1 MSGKNPRLNRLAA
14 QKQLLLAESE
24 LNRAQLAQEWR
35 VLDDDAHALADQA
48 KTIRS
53 LATAA
58 ATLVAGVTS
67 FRHKPSDPD
76 AEKPSWWQ
84 TLLKGAGVV
93 GTFWQTFR
101 APPTGPNDP

>member
-1 MSGKNPRLNRLAA
+1 MSGKNSRLNQLAA
-14 QKQLLLAESE
+14 RKQLLIVESE

-35 VLDDDAHALADQA
+35 ALADDAHALADQA

-67 FRHKPSDPD
+67 FRQKPTAPG

-101 APPTGPNDP
+101 APPTEPNDP